1 LILSKFNPIGVL
13 LKSPEQVKY
22 YHWIRQIFRAYGGSM
37 KLTRLLLILGLLVVV
52 LGFSPQ
58 SAQAGAF
65 TYTSGFQVQNLDN
78 TAASIQI
85 NFYNQDGTQPP
96 GMPVS
101 DSISSLGSKTYFP
114 LNQVP
119 TGFNGSVV
127 ITSTTQVAAVSN
139 VHGNNYSANASY
151 VAFNNGSTE
160 VLIPLLMKNN
170 SGYNTWFNVQNTGA
184 VDAVVDVAY
193 SDGTTA
199 QKTVKPF
206 ASQTFD
212 QALESHTLAV
222 FSAKVTS
229 AQPVAVT
236 VIEENNVMMFA
247 YNGFLGSSTNPVIPL
262 VNANNSGFTT
272 GVQIQNAGASSTSV
286 TVSYTPS
293 SAGSA
298 CTETQSISAGQS
310 KTFTLGAFTSGTNS
324 TCAAGAKF
332 IGSAQVTSNSNS
344 QPLVAVVNQ
353 HIIGTNGEAYGAFN
367 PADASDVVVLP
378 LIMDRN
384 SGYWTGFNVMNVG
397 SSSISVTCNFTNT
410 SYKVGPVT
418 LAAGA
423 ALTDLQNGKIASG
436 YVGSATC
443 KASNSA
449 DKIIAVV
456 NELGPNGT
464 LDQLLVY
471 EGISVK

>member
-1 LILSKFNPIGVL
+1 MVIQILGK
-13 LKSPEQVKY
+13 
-22 YHWIRQIFRAYGGSM
+22 HGGSM
-37 KLTRLLLILGLLVVV
+37 KLLRVLLILGLFVV
-52 LGFSPQ
+52 LFGFSPQ
-58 SAQAGAF
+58 SARAGQF

-101 DSISSLGSKTYFP
+101 DSIASLGSKTYFP
-114 LNQVP
+114 LDQVP

-139 VHGNNYSANASY
+139 VHGDNFNANASY
-151 VAFNNGSTE
+151 VAFNNGSGK

-170 SGYNTWFNVQNTGA
+170 SSYNTWFNVQNTGA
-184 VDAVVDVAY
+184 STATVNVAY
-193 SDGTTA
+193 SDGTNA
-199 QKTVKPF
+199 SKSVAPF
-206 ASQTFD
+206 ASKTFD
-212 QALESHTLAV
+212 QSSESHSQKV
-222 FSAKVTS
+222 FSAVVTS

-236 VIEENNVMMFA
+236 VIEENTVMMFA
-247 YNGFLGSSTNPVIPL
+247 YNGFLGSSTDPVFPL
-262 VNANNSGFTT
+262 VNANNSGYTT
-272 GVQIQNAGASSTSV
+272 GVQIQNDGSSSTSV
-286 TVSYTPS
+286 TVSYKPS
-293 SAGSA
+293 LAGSA
-298 CTETQSISAGQS
+298 CTETQSIAAGQS
-310 KTFTLGAFTSGTNS
+310 KTFALGAFASGAFSN
-324 TCAAGAKF
+324 CAAGAKF
-332 IGSAQVTSNSNS
+332 IGSAQVTSNSTS

-353 HIIGTNGEAYGAFN
+353 HIIGLNGEAYGAFD
-367 PADASDVVVLP
+367 PADASDKVVLP

-397 SSSISVTCNFTNT
+397 SASTSVTCNFTNT

-443 KASNSA
+443 TASSGTA
-449 DKIIAVV
+449 KIIAVV
-456 NELGPNGT
+456 NELGPSGS

>member
-1 LILSKFNPIGVL
+1 
-13 LKSPEQVKY
+13 
-22 YHWIRQIFRAYGGSM
+22 M
-37 KLTRLLLILGLLVVV
+37 KLTRVLLILGLIVVV
-52 LGFSPQ
+52 FGFSPQ

-65 TYTSGFQVQNLDN
+65 TYTSGFQVQNLDI
-78 TAASIQI
+78 AAAAIYI
-85 NFYNQDGTQPP
+85 DFYNQDGTQPP
-96 GMPVS
+96 GMPIHDSLVS
-101 DSISSLGSKTYFP
+101 FGSKTYFP

-151 VAFNNGSTE
+151 VAFSNGNTE
-160 VLIPLLMKNN
+160 VFIPLLMKNN
-170 SGYNTWFNVQNTGA
+170 SGYNTWFNVQNTGT
-184 VDAVVDVAY
+184 VDAVVDVNY

-212 QALESHTLAV
+212 QALETHPVKV

-229 AQPVAVT
+229 GQPVAVT

-247 YNGFLGSSTNPVIPL
+247 YNGFLGASTNPVIPL

-272 GVQIQNAGASSTSV
+272 GVQIQNVGASSTSV
-286 TVSYTPS
+286 TLSYTPS
-293 SAGSA
+293 SAGTA

-324 TCAAGAKF
+324 NCSAGAKF
-332 IGSAQVTSNSNS
+332 IGSAEVTANSNS
-344 QPLVAVVNQ
+344 QSLVAVANQ
-353 HIIGTNGEAYGAFN
+353 HRIGTNGEAYGAFN
-367 PADASDVVVLP
+367 PADASDTVVLP

-397 SSSISVTCNFTNT
+397 AGSTSVTCTFTNT
-410 SYKVGPVT
+410 SYEVGPVT
-418 LAAGA
+418 LAAGE
-423 ALTDLQNGKIASG
+423 ALTDLQNGKIASK

-443 KASNSA
+443 KASNPPG
-449 DKIIAVV
+449 KIIAVV
-456 NELGPNGT
+456 NELGPSGT

>member
-1 LILSKFNPIGVL
+1 MKITRVILIV
-13 LKSPEQVKY
+13 
-22 YHWIRQIFRAYGGSM
+22 
-37 KLTRLLLILGLLVVV
+37 GLLVAVF
-52 LGFSPQ
+52 GFGSQ
-58 SAQAGAF
+58 TAQAGQF

-78 TAASIQI
+78 TSASIQI
-85 NFYNQDGTQPP
+85 NFYNQDGSQPP

-101 DSISSLGSKTYFP
+101 DSIAALGSKTYFP

-139 VHGNNYSANASY
+139 VHGNNFSANASY
-151 VAFNNGSTE
+151 VAFNNGSGT
-160 VLIPLLMKNN
+160 VLIPLLMKGN
-170 SGYNTWFNVQNTGA
+170 SGFNTWFNVQNTGA
-184 VDAVVDVAY
+184 VDANVTVNY

-199 QKTVKPF
+199 NKTVKPF

-212 QALESHTLAV
+212 QATEPHNAAV
-222 FSAKVTS
+222 FSAEVTS

-236 VIEENNVMMFA
+236 VIEEDPKTMFA
-247 YNGFLGSSTNPVIPL
+247 YNGFLGASTNPVIPL

-272 GVQIQNAGASSTSV
+272 GVQIQNAGTTNTTV

-298 CTETQSISAGQS
+298 CTETQTVQAGKS
-310 KTFTLGAFTSGTNS
+310 NTFALGAFASGANS
-324 TCAAGAKF
+324 TCTGGAKF
-332 IGSAQVTSNSNS
+332 IGSARVTSNSAGE
-344 QPLVAVVNQ
+344 PLVAVVNQ
-353 HIIGTNGEAYGAFN
+353 HKIGTNGEAYGAFN
-367 PADASDVVVLP
+367 AADASDTVVMP

-397 SSSISVTCNFTNT
+397 ASSTSVSCAFTGT
-410 SYKVGPVT
+410 SYSVGPVT
-418 LAAGA
+418 LAPGA
-423 ALTDLQNGKIASG
+423 ALTNLQNGNIANG

-443 KASNSA
+443 TASNPT
-449 DKIIAVV
+449 DQIIAVV
-456 NELGPNGT
+456 NELGPSGT